1 MKKIIPIILVGGVM
15 ALAPYALAQ
24 ETETPTTKPIESAT
38 PAPEASPESTAAATE
53 TASSEAAASPAKKSV
68 KTKSMGVAMAPKAMT
83 PRDIMWT
90 QGAPGLPAGAKAA
103 VLAGDPARKG
113 PCTIRLEAPNG
124 YKVAPHSHPATEY
137 ITVISGTYYF
147 GMGHKADEKTAQ
159 KMPAGSFVIVPAH
172 AKHYSAVRGKTVIQI
187 QSTGPMETNYVN
199 SADDPRHM
207 AAPAM
212 KKQTPKKK

>member
-1 MKKIIPIILVGGVM
+1 MKKIIPIILVSGVM

-38 PAPEASPESTAAATE
+38 PAPEATPESANAATE
-53 TASSEAAASPAKKSV
+53 TASPAKKSV
-68 KTKSMGVAMAPKAMT
+68 KRKSMSVAMAPKAMT

-147 GMGHKADEKTAQ
+147 GMGDKADEKTAL

-199 SADDPRHM
+199 SADDPRHK